1 MKYCPIMSFQKEYV
15 SEICCRRE
23 SCAWWDDRTEQC
35 VIKTLA
41 QKAPPTYT
49 NSITPPSAV
58 YTDSAISPLGGDR

>member
-15 SEICCRRE
+15 SEICCRRD

-41 QKAPPTYT
+41 QKAPPPTYT
-49 NSITPPSAV
+49 NSI
-58 YTDSAISPLGGDR
+58 ISPPGGDR